1 MPQAA
6 SGIFKGAR
14 KVWPVKGNRRVSVAP
29 DFTTFVANQVGKWRP
44 LPREESSRQPAT
56 HHFMKTTKTKRQI
69 AETAIGAAIGA
80 AIAGPAGAV
89 AGGLAGSQVAAQTA
103 RPAGK
108 RQTREQESGNADDP
122 IIHAALKRILVPV
135 DFSEPSRNT
144 LRFAGDW
151 AKRFGSEVFLL
162 HVIEPNNSFGILGTE
177 PFAMPFPPPD
187 FRDQIRTEL
196 EKLVHQECFAST
208 KVSVQL
214 RDGAPYHEIATA
226 AQELKAD
233 LIIIATHGRTGLSR
247 ALMGSTAQRVVC
259 HAPCPVLTLRRAS

>member
-1 MPQAA
+1 M
-6 SGIFKGAR
+6 
-14 KVWPVKGNRRVSVAP
+14 
-29 DFTTFVANQVGKWRP
+29 
-44 LPREESSRQPAT
+44 
-56 HHFMKTTKTKRQI
+56 
-69 AETAIGAAIGA
+69 
-80 AIAGPAGAV
+80 